1 MGFGEAFSY
10 DGPAAIFREHA
21 ALSGAGNGGARDF
34 DISACADL
42 SDMAYEGLAPFQWPI
57 RAGEKAS
64 DAPKRFFADGKFF
77 TPDGRANFIATPYRG
92 LAQKAAPGEYVL
104 NTGRVRD
111 QWHTMTR
118 TGRAEQLSQHIA
130 EPFAELNPL
139 DAALLG
145 IEPAGLVRLSN
156 ARGAVLLRAQIT
168 TRQRRGSVFAPI
180 HWTDQFASAARV
192 DALVAP
198 VFDAISGQPESKG
211 TPVEVEPV
219 DPAWY
224 AFALTREKPKHLDSA
239 YWVLARIAGGWRIEL
254 AGLKDPED
262 WELFARG
269 LFGLRAGEGELTA
282 ARDARSGSYSCVA
295 TQDGPTDASGRR
307 TPERAQENIGASGRR
322 AQEITGAIFVAK
334 TPVSVARSWACEQFA
349 QDGVKPLALLAGR
362 PPRTCRDPGRK
373 VCVCMNVG
381 ANIILDAISEKNLG
395 NVAAVSDATGA
406 GSGCGSCK
414 PEIERLLGQ
423 QRAAVGVKS

>member
-1 MGFGEAFSY
+1 
-10 DGPAAIFREHA
+10 
-21 ALSGAGNGGARDF
+21 
-34 DISACADL
+34 
-42 SDMAYEGLAPFQWPI
+42 
-57 RAGEKAS
+57 
-64 DAPKRFFADGKFF
+64 
-77 TPDGRANFIATPYRG
+77 
-92 LAQKAAPGEYVL
+92 
-104 NTGRVRD
+104 
-111 QWHTMTR
+111 MTR

-145 IEPAGLVRLSN
+145 VEPASLVRLSN

-198 VFDAISGQPESKG
+198 VVDAISGQPESKG

-224 AFALTREKPKHLDSA
+224 AFALTRQKPEHLDSA
-239 YWVLARIAGGWRIEL
+239 YWALARIAGGWRIEL

-269 LFGLRAGEGELTA
+269 LFGLRAGEGELTIL
-282 ARDARSGSYSCVA
+282 RDARSGSYSCVA
-295 TQDGPTDASGRR
+295 TQDGSPSASGRR
-307 TPERAQENIGASGRR
+307 MPERG
-322 AQEITGAIFVAK
+322 QEIIGAIFVAK

-395 NVAAVSDATGA
+395 NVAAISDATGA

-423 QRAAVGVKS
+423 QRAAVAVKS